1 MIVREIKAEIYEEIK
16 SDDEIFCYS
25 YVKKS
30 KVSQKYLETHF
41 FKAEHIEWSP
51 FETAA
56 YVRINENLG
65 PIYDEPNYR
74 KIVMLN

>member
-1 MIVREIKAEIYEEIK
+1 MLVREIKPEIYEEIK

-25 YVKKS
+25 YVKRS
-30 KVSQKYLETHF
+30 KVNQRYIDAYF

-51 FETAA
+51 YENAP
-56 YVRINENLG
+56 YVRIIENLG